1 MNVEQ
6 LREYCLSLPLV
17 KENMPFAK
25 HEYADLVTFTIAGKW
40 FCLLDLQNK
49 RINVK
54 CDPDVCLDMRD
65 KYQGAFPAWHMNK
78 KHWLGI
84 MLDSDIPYS
93 VTEKL
98 LYDGYKL
105 IISKLPKKDRD
116 IIHSFD

>member
-1 MNVEQ
+1 MNVEE
-6 LREYCLSLPLV
+6 LRDYCLSLPFV

-25 HEYADLVTFTIAGKW
+25 HEYADLVTFTVADKW

-54 CDPDVCLDMRD
+54 CDPDICLDKRD

-84 MLDSDIPYS
+84 MLDSDMPNS
-93 VTEKL
+93 VIERL

-105 IISKLPKKDRD
+105 IISKLPKRLKVELSTDE
-116 IIHSFD
+116 